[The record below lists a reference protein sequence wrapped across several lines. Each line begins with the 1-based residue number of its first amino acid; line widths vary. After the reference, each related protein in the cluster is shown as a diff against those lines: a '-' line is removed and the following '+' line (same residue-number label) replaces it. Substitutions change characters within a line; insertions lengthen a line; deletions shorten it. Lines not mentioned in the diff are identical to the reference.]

1 MVRVNQPFSA
11 VDPFDIEVRETLDPF
26 VLRNMYIEANFYSDE
41 CHL

>member
-26 VLRNMYIEANFYSDE
+26 VLRNMYIEANFDSDE